1 MSLFRKN
8 KKLDDNTMK
17 NGAPLIVEYK
27 PTSPIAE
34 QFRTVRTNIKFS
46 IVANQNKVVSI
57 TSANPSEGKSVFISN
72 LACTFAE
79 QGEKTILID
88 ADMRRP
94 TVYKTF
100 MVSNQNGLSTYLS
113 GNSNLDESI
122 LKTDVDNLDV
132 MVGGPV
138 PPNPAE
144 LIGSDRFKNLLN
156 TLSKD
161 YEWVLIDTPPV
172 NTATDASL
180 IAAVSNGTIIV
191 VPQGIADKS
200 SVKGAIEQLK
210 KVNVKILGSVMNR
223 VNAKKTAG
231 YGGYYGGYY
240 GVDNKW

>member
-1 MSLFRKN
+1 
-8 KKLDDNTMK
+8 MK

-57 TSANPSEGKSVFISN
+57 TSANSSEGKSVFSSN

-132 MVGGPV
+132 VVSGPV
-138 PPNPAE
+138 PPNPAK

-172 NTATDASL
+172 NSATDASL
-180 IAAVSNGTIIV
+180 IAAASNGTIIV
-191 VPQGIADKS
+191 VPQGIADK
-200 SVKGAIEQLK
+200 VQ
-210 KVNVKILGSVMNR
+210 
-223 VNAKKTAG
+223 
-231 YGGYYGGYY
+231 
-240 GVDNKW
+240 